1 MDHDFEPQ
9 EIFRSIARS
18 PNGRARTGRVVT
30 PHGEFKTPAFMPV
43 GTQATVKGLFP
54 KDVAATGAEIILA
67 NTFHLHLRPGEKL
80 VRDLGGLH
88 RFMGWSGPILTDSG
102 GFQVWSLSDI
112 RTIEE
117 DGVSFKSPIDG
128 ARLFLGPKEAMEI
141 QKDLGSD
148 IIMSFDECIPYP
160 VDYSYAEASVDRTT
174 RWEDETLRHHP
185 RDGRALF
192 AIVQGSVFPALRR
205 KSATALLG
213 MPFDGYAMGGLFIGE
228 ERAAALEMLEL
239 VSGIIP
245 DRYPRYVM
253 GVGTPLE
260 IIDCV
265 DRGWDM
271 FDCVLPTRNA
281 RHGQG
286 MSFSGPLK
294 LKNAVYRSDN
304 GPIEEGCPCIA
315 CRDFTRAY
323 IRHLLAADEILA
335 ASLVSIHNL
344 TFMQRLM
351 HEIREAIPNGRLG
364 DVRERI
370 AAHWQRGDDIA
381 KS

>member
-1 MDHDFEPQ
+1 MNQQFEPQ
-9 EIFRSIARS
+9 EIFRTIAPS

-30 PHGEFKTPAFMPV
+30 PHGEFRTPAFMPV

-54 KDVAATGAEIILA
+54 KDVAATGAEIILS

-80 VRDLGGLH
+80 VEELGGLH

-112 RTIEE
+112 RKIEE
-117 DGVSFKSPIDG
+117 DGVRFKSPIDG
-128 ARLFLGPKEAMEI
+128 AHLFLGPKEAMEI
-141 QKDLGSD
+141 QTALGSD

-160 VDYSYAEASVDRTT
+160 VDYAYAEASVDRTT
-174 RWEDETLRHHP
+174 RWERETLAHHP
-185 RDGRALF
+185 RNGRALF
-192 AIVQGSVFPALRR
+192 AIVQGSVFPALRK
-205 KSATALLG
+205 KSATALLD

-228 ERAAALEMLEL
+228 ERGAALDMLEL
-239 VSGIIP
+239 VGGIVP

-260 IIDCV
+260 IVDCV

-294 LKNAVYRSDN
+294 LKNAACRSDR

-315 CRDFTRAY
+315 CRDFSRAY
-323 IRHLLAADEILA
+323 IRHLLVADEILA

-351 HEIREAIPNGRLG
+351 QEIRDAIPAGRLG
-364 DVRERI
+364 ALRERL
-370 AAHWQRGDDIA
+370 AAHWRRPNDTET
-381 KS
+381 S